1 MSSLFLF
8 CLIFSIL
15 FFSFETQIK
24 QLSPIVGIFQK
35 QYLLGNIIGHYYLL
49 MVAGFFFLYVSP
61 LKQFNILL
69 FPIFT
74 AASLFEQKRFSII
87 IFIIFF
93 FNYFYNAS
101 SKNKSK
107 SLFGILLIVLLVIF
121 T

>member
-1 MSSLFLF
+1 MF
-8 CLIFSIL
+8 
-15 FFSFETQIK
+15 
-24 QLSPIVGIFQK
+24 
-35 QYLLGNIIGHYYLL
+35 
-49 MVAGFFFLYVSP
+49 AGFFFLYVSP

-121 T
+121 LNVLNIEGFEVISRYPSLLIYIQAF